1 MYRNQSGKFPTDN
14 EVVPMNDNE
23 EKTNQENTKQDEFV
37 SKKAYQEVS
46 TDMHKYKS
54 ELNETKAKLNELLSI
69 QEAKEK
75 EALEEQGRWEE
86 LYKQAQDKLTT
97 LQSERDQER
106 NRFVEYHKRNSVLQK
121 LGGFKRDEY
130 NKFVDIENVKL
141 RDDGS
146 IDEDSISAE
155 IDRIKQNYPELI
167 KTSSPTSLPKDA
179 PMQNEVG
186 NKSFESMSEHEKA
199 QLKRSL
205 LTKPQGY

>member
-1 MYRNQSGKFPTDN
+1 MFPIDS
-14 EVVPMNDNE
+14 EVVPMNQDK
-23 EKTNQENTKQDEFV
+23 EKDLVEQEQESQKEQYV

-46 TDMHKYKS
+46 SDMHKYKQ
-54 ELNETKAKLNELLSI
+54 ELKEKEAKLNELLAI

-86 LYKQAQDKLTT
+86 LYKQSQEKLTT

-106 NRFVEYHKRNSVLQK
+106 NKFIDYHKRNSVLQK

-130 NKFVDIENVKL
+130 NKFVNIENIEL
-141 RDDGS
+141 REDGS
-146 IDEDSISAE
+146 IDEDSIASE
-155 IDRIKQNYPELI
+155 IDRIRQNYPELI
-167 KTSSPTSLPKDA
+167 KSNSPTSLPKDA

-186 NKSFESMSEHEKA
+186 KKSFDQMSEVERNN
-199 QLKRSL
+199 LKRSL

>member
-1 MYRNQSGKFPTDN
+1 MFPTDR
-14 EVVPMNDNE
+14 EVVPMKDNE
-23 EKTNQENTKQDEFV
+23 EKTTQETDEKQDEFV

-86 LYKQAQDKLTT
+86 LYKKAQDQLTT

-106 NRFVEYHKRNSVLQK
+106 NKFVEYHKRNSVLQK

-130 NKFVDIENVKL
+130 NKFVDIENIKL

-167 KTSSPTSLPKDA
+167 KSSSPASLPKDA

-186 NKSFESMSEHEKA
+186 NKSFEAMSDHERNE
-199 QLKRSL
+199 LKRSL

>member
-1 MYRNQSGKFPTDN
+1 MFPIDS
-14 EVVPMNDNE
+14 EVVPMNQDKEKDLVEQEQESQE
-23 EKTNQENTKQDEFV
+23 EQYV

-46 TDMHKYKS
+46 SDMHKYKQ
-54 ELNETKAKLNELLSI
+54 ELKEKEAKLNELLAI

-86 LYKQAQDKLTT
+86 LYKQSQEKLTT

-106 NRFVEYHKRNSVLQK
+106 NKFIDYHKRNSVLQK

-130 NKFVDIENVKL
+130 NKFVNIENIEL
-141 RDDGS
+141 REDGS
-146 IDEDSISAE
+146 IDEDSIASE
-155 IDRIKQNYPELI
+155 IDRIRQNYPELI
-167 KTSSPTSLPKDA
+167 KSNSPTSLPKDA

-186 NKSFESMSEHEKA
+186 KKSFDQMSEVERNN
-199 QLKRSL
+199 LKRSL